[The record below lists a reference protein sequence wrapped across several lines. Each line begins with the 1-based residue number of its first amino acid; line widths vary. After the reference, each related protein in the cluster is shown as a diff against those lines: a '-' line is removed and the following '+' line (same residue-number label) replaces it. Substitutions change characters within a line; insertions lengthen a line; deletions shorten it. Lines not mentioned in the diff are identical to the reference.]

1 MTSASFSQHFEAR
14 LSSSLAGLQKLP
26 LAFWRNLVIAC
37 CLLWVVDNFARAVWL
52 LIPEPNIPR
61 PATIVAQELDATA
74 SVSNYRV
81 DIDALKTRQIFG
93 DFAAGA
99 EPVEEAQVEPVVEDD
114 VDKTS
119 LNLKL
124 VGLFASSEKKLA
136 SAVIA
141 SGSAQK
147 IYQIDEKLPAGQN
160 VKLAKVLHDRV
171 ILSNNGK
178 FEALYLYSEAD
189 FKTSSRTAYNVP
201 TQSRN
206 QQGQD
211 EEEQEPRIDEEEQ
224 EPRIEARVAE
234 KDIPKSITDAVRFSV
249 HRQGGEM
256 VGFRVRPGKKR
267 EFFDSLGL
275 QAGDIV
281 LSVNGLRLDS
291 SQAIRDNYQQLKSA
305 TSADL
310 EILRGE
316 ENLVLSI
323 SIDAISE

>member
-1 MTSASFSQHFEAR
+1 MSTANISQQFAVRFGNILAR
-14 LSSSLAGLQKLP
+14 LQSLP
-26 LAFWRNLVIAC
+26 LVFWRNVLIAIS
-37 CLLWVVDNFARAVWL
+37 LIWVVDNAARALWILV
-52 LIPEPNIPR
+52 
-61 PATIVAQELDATA
+61 PAPDVPAPARIAVQEVTGTVAA
-74 SVSNYRV
+74 SSYRV
-81 DIDALKTRQIFG
+81 DLAALQAQQIFG
-93 DFAAGA
+93 EASGDASV
-99 EPVEEAQVEPVVEDD
+99 VEDVQPEVAVEDD
-114 VDKTS
+114 VAKTS

-124 VGLFASSEKKLA
+124 VGLFASSDQKFA

-141 SGSAQK
+141 NGSTQK
-147 IYQIDEKLPAGQN
+147 IYQINDKLPAGNN

-178 FEALYLYSEAD
+178 FEALWLYSDVD
-189 FKTSSRTAYNVP
+189 FKSSSNGTSYSRPV
-201 TQSRN
+201 N
-206 QQGQD
+206 QTGED
-211 EEEQEPRIDEEEQ
+211 EEKDGD
-224 EPRIEARVAE
+224 RIEARVAK

-256 VGFRVRPGKKR
+256 VGFRVRPGKNR
-267 EFFDSLGL
+267 DFFDTLGL
-275 QAGDIV
+275 EAGDIV